1 MFITLFTNENDNYG
15 ANDSSNGNVKSKNS
29 IQYKKKCYVIRIFF
43 LFIIKLSILI
53 AIQVRYNPIEIRL
66 CGLVVCCF
74 VRKSLALWSFFPKN
88 VIIGVGNKYEKVNFY
103 WCKIVTAEN

>member
-1 MFITLFTNENDNYG
+1 MVLTIAVMVMLKVRI
-15 ANDSSNGNVKSKNS
+15 ASNT
-29 IQYKKKCYVIRIFF
+29 KKKCYVIRIFF

-74 VRKSLALWSFFPKN
+74 VRKSLAL
-88 VIIGVGNKYEKVNFY
+88 
-103 WCKIVTAEN
+103 